1 MKLNIKL
8 PQTWNELSEKQLQ
21 HIAEGLEHYRKLPED
36 KQNHPKFIQ
45 RLYLHFIKNL
55 LRENSWFKVRI
66 ALRQIPPSTYL
77 DYLQF
82 LLNENKRHQFPKAF
96 KLKGKTYFPPA
107 VRLQNVKMKE
117 FSFADTL
124 FYHWRETGNT
134 NYLDLLCV
142 TLYRQKGSDSEID
155 VRKPFEKILTQ
166 NELPKFSKL
175 SYRKKLAIAYAY
187 EGSRNYIIGLYPH
200 VFPKPIEAAQDPEQ
214 PKTQPVKPTYTPFGK
229 LLHHKVNFDPS
240 KLRETEELT
249 INEFLS
255 IYENELVE
263 IEKQKK

>member
-155 VRKPFEKILTQ
+155 VRKPFHKIVVQ
-166 NELPKFSKL
+166 NELKNFSKL
-175 SYRKKLAIAYAY
+175 SYRQKLAIAYAY